1 MITNPII
8 PVWIMAIF
16 CIVMLLLKRKG
27 AKNFIR
33 QILVVILL
41 FVINLRPMIPGDGI
55 KQVETKNIDILFV
68 VDNTL
73 SMLARDY
80 RNEEGMVIT
89 RHEAIANDIDKVM
102 RSFSG
107 ASFALITFDNDSQ
120 VAVPYTNDMNTI
132 SNYLLSLTP
141 PASTYAD
148 GTSMNNA
155 LRTMDTYLDNERET
169 IKIVFYITDGELTG
183 NSSRNIRVNSSLVEN
198 IDLGVVLGYG
208 TEEGGTMV
216 YENWFGGSDTIMYY
230 DENGNYGE
238 ALSKIDEDTLEEVA
252 EELGISYVYADPDS
266 DSYIEG
272 IVNEFDDAIDEGMNI
287 ETTITE
293 KTGYIYEDIYYIF
306 CIPLLVILVVD
317 FIAYNRKLKLE
328 V

>member
-80 RNEEGMVIT
+80 RNEDGMVIT
-89 RHEAIANDIDKVM
+89 RHEAIANDIDEVM
-102 RSFSG
+102 KSFSG

-120 VAVPYTNDMNTI
+120 VAVPYTNDMKTI
-132 SNYLLSLTP
+132 RNYLLSLTP

-183 NSSRNIRVNSSLVEN
+183 NSSRNIRANSSLVEN

-230 DENGNYGE
+230 DENGNYEE
-238 ALSKIDEDTLEEVA
+238 ALSRIDEDTLEEVA

-266 DSYIEG
+266 DSYIEE

-293 KTGYIYEDIYYIF
+293 KTGYIYEDTYYIF
-306 CIPLLVILVVD
+306 CIPLLVILVID

>member
-80 RNEEGMVIT
+80 RNEDGMVIT

-107 ASFALITFDNDSQ
+107 ASFALITFDNDAQ

-132 SNYLLSLTP
+132 RNYLLSLTP

-230 DENGNYGE
+230 DENGDYGE

-252 EELGISYVYADPDS
+252 EELGVSYVYADPDS
-266 DSYIEG
+266 DSYIEE

-293 KTGYIYEDIYYIF
+293 KTGYIYEDTYYIF
-306 CIPLLVILVVD
+306 CIPLLVILVID

>member
-8 PVWIMAIF
+8 PVWIMAFF

-80 RNEEGMVIT
+80 RNEDGMVIT

-132 SNYLLSLTP
+132 RNYLLSLTP

-230 DENGNYGE
+230 DENGDYGE

-293 KTGYIYEDIYYIF
+293 KTGYIYEDTYYIF
-306 CIPLLVILVVD
+306 CIPLLVILVID

>member
-80 RNEEGMVIT
+80 RNEDGMVIT
-89 RHEAIANDIDKVM
+89 RHEAIANDIDEVM
-102 RSFSG
+102 KSFSG

-120 VAVPYTNDMNTI
+120 VAVPYTNDMKTI
-132 SNYLLSLTP
+132 RNYLLSLTP

-230 DENGNYGE
+230 DENGNYEE
-238 ALSKIDEDTLEEVA
+238 ALSRIDEDTLEEVA

-266 DSYIEG
+266 DSYIEE

-293 KTGYIYEDIYYIF
+293 KTGYIYEDTYYIF
-306 CIPLLVILVVD
+306 CIPLLVILVID

>member
-80 RNEEGMVIT
+80 RNEDGMVIT

-107 ASFALITFDNDSQ
+107 ASFALITFDNDAQ

-132 SNYLLSLTP
+132 NNYLLSLTP

-252 EELGISYVYADPDS
+252 EELGVSYVYADPDS
-266 DSYIEG
+266 DSYIEE

-293 KTGYIYEDIYYIF
+293 KTGYIYEDTYYIF
-306 CIPLLVILVVD
+306 CIPLLVILVID

>member
-27 AKNFIR
+27 TKNFIR

-80 RNEEGMVIT
+80 RNEDGMVIT

-132 SNYLLSLTP
+132 KNYLLSLTP

-293 KTGYIYEDIYYIF
+293 KTGYIYEDTYYIF
-306 CIPLLVILVVD
+306 CIPLLVILVID

>member
-33 QILVVILL
+33 QILIVILL

-80 RNEEGMVIT
+80 RNEDGMVIT

-102 RSFSG
+102 ESFSG

-132 SNYLLSLTP
+132 RNYLLSLTP

-293 KTGYIYEDIYYIF
+293 KTGYIYEDTYYIF
-306 CIPLLVILVVD
+306 CIPLLVILVID

>member
-80 RNEEGMVIT
+80 RNEDGMVIT

-132 SNYLLSLTP
+132 RNYLLSLTP

-266 DSYIEG
+266 DSYIEE

-293 KTGYIYEDIYYIF
+293 KTGYIYEDTYYIF
-306 CIPLLVILVVD
+306 CIPLLVILVID